1 MKRKGI
7 CGSQLSHIPHIPSI
21 SVFPTYPALCEMC
34 PNTEFFWSVFSC
46 IRTEY
51 GEIRNIFP
59 YPLRMRQNTDQ
70 KKLRIWTLF
79 TQCSISLDILHISF
93 SVALSFSE
101 KRGITIAMRYAWYF
115 ARKIFFCR
123 LPVSMLHHR
132 NSSILKCH
140 VPAD

>member
-79 TQCSISLDILHISF
+79 THAVYYTLFDGSKK
-93 SVALSFSE
+93 SE
-101 KRGITIAMRYAWYF
+101 LGYNLTT
-115 ARKIFFCR
+115 
-123 LPVSMLHHR
+123 
-132 NSSILKCH
+132 SSNKATRI
-140 VPAD
+140 